1 MAQQAN
7 KKIINRLFFNMSLAD
22 NYKNVL
28 SGIHND
34 KVTLVAVSKTHS
46 EEKILEVYEAGC
58 RNFGENKVQEMEKK
72 AAELP
77 DDILWHFVGHL
88 QTNKVKY
95 IAGFVHLVHSVE
107 NLKLLVEI
115 NKHAAKNNRVVNC
128 LLEMFIAR
136 EESKFGLSL
145 QEAVQLLNNPT
156 FKEMKNVKIV
166 GLMGMASNTE
176 DKEQVRKEF
185 RKLKGIFDKIKI
197 EVFQDTPD
205 FNTLSMGMTG
215 DYKIAVEEG
224 STMVRVGTAIFG
236 ERDTGMEGSNTN
248 WS

>member
-1 MAQQAN
+1 
-7 KKIINRLFFNMSLAD
+7 MSLAD
-22 NYKNVL
+22 NYQHVL
-28 SGIHND
+28 SGINND

-46 EEKILEVYEAGC
+46 DENILEVYDSGC
-58 RNFGENKVQEMEKK
+58 RDFGENKVQEMEKK

-77 DDILWHFVGHL
+77 KDILWHFVGHL
-88 QTNKVKY
+88 QGNKVKY
-95 IAGFVHLVHSVE
+95 IAGFVHLIHSVE
-107 NLKLLVEI
+107 SLKLLAEI

-145 QEAVQLLNNPT
+145 QEAVQLLNNPAY
-156 FKEMKNVKIV
+156 KEMKNIKIV
-166 GLMGMASNTE
+166 GLMGMASNTG

-205 FNTLSMGMTG
+205 FNILSMGMTG
-215 DYKIAVEEG
+215 DYKIALEEG
-224 STMVRVGTAIFG
+224 STMVRIGTAIFG